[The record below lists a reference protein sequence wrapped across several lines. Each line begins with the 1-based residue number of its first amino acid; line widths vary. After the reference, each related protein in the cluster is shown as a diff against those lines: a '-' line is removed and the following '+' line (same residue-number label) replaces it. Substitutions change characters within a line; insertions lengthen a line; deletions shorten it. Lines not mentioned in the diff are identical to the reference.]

1 MKITRKTNKSL
12 TAWDY
17 VGIGQTFVERPGDL
31 VRIVHSSEAKI
42 DDDILGQTGVIVEPV
57 TLEDGHPIN
66 SWCDWWVLI
75 DGEMQPWAEE
85 NLQLVNDGTDDYDS
99 DKENQ

>member
-1 MKITRKTNKSL
+1 MK
-12 TAWDY
+12 
-17 VGIGQTFVERPGDL
+17 PGDL
-31 VRIVHSSEAKI
+31 VRIVNSNDENEKLP
-42 DDDILGQTGVIVEPV
+42 DDILGHVGVIIKTV

-85 NLQLVNDGTDDYDS
+85 NLRLVNDGNDGYDNI
-99 DKENQ
+99 KENS